1 MNNDENEK
9 DENEKVRT
17 NEKIMLDKS
26 QFRIFAGLAMQRD
39 ELQKLFNELVEAER
53 QHIAMLIRSYGLE
66 GEYIV
71 QQEGKDV
78 YLIRKDSKNS

>member
-1 MNNDENEK
+1 MDNDEKEEVK
-9 DENEKVRT
+9 T

-26 QFRIFAGLAMQRD
+26 QLRIFTGLAMQRD
-39 ELQKLFNELVEAER
+39 ELQKLFSELVEAER
-53 QHIAMLIRSYGLE
+53 QHIAMLIRSYGLD

>member
-1 MNNDENEK
+1 MDNDEKEEVK
-9 DENEKVRT
+9 T

-26 QFRIFAGLAMQRD
+26 QLRIFTGLAMQRD
-39 ELQKLFNELVEAER
+39 ELQKLFSELVEAER